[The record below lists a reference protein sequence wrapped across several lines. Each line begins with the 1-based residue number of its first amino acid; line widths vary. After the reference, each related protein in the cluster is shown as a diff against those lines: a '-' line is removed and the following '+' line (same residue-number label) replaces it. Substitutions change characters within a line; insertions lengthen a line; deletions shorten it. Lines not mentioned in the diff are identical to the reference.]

1 MRLLFLLAAFA
12 ACSSGTSSRP
22 PAAPQPPD
30 SKAAATPAAATPA
43 DQAQAAQG
51 AEAGSAM
58 PAGPVEMKI
67 PPAQTTV
74 KLVSDGQGTKQV
86 LRYSARSGAR
96 QTVEVA
102 MDFTG
107 RQDTEEAT
115 APTIVL
121 TCDARVGAVDKDGTA
136 DYTLTVSGA
145 DARPV
150 AGSDRTT
157 QDLKPALA
165 GLAGLTIAGKR
176 GANGQAG
183 ETTLRLAHPP
193 THGDDALGLIRETL
207 PVLPV
212 LPTQPIG
219 VGAKWQSTT
228 AARLADKL
236 DITQVTDY
244 EVVAHNGASWTI
256 KGTTKVSGK
265 DQKIDNATISAISGT
280 GTSETTIADGAVYPA
295 HKEQLET
302 RFTASDP
309 ESADPGKTVTFTIKV
324 GGTVAPK

>member
-1 MRLLFLLAAFA
+1 MRLPLIVAAFA
-12 ACSSGTSSRP
+12 ACSSPKP
-22 PAAPQPPD
+22 PASPQPPE
-30 SKAAATPAAATPA
+30 SRAVARPAAAQVDP
-43 DQAQAAQG
+43 AQG
-51 AEAGSAM
+51 AQGAGAR
-58 PAGPVEMKI
+58 PATPVGPAEVKI
-67 PPAQTTV
+67 PPVQTTV
-74 KLVSDGQGTKQV
+74 KLVSDGQGKKEV
-86 LRYSARSGAR
+86 VRYSARPGAR

-107 RQDTEEAT
+107 RQDSEEAT

-121 TCDARVGAVDKDGTA
+121 ICDARVGTVDKDGTA
-136 DYTLTVSGA
+136 DTTLTVTGA

-150 AGSDRTT
+150 SGSDRTP

-165 GLAGLTIAGKR
+165 GLTGLTIAGKR
-176 GANGQAG
+176 GANGATG
-183 ETTLRLAHPP
+183 EVTLRLAHPP
-193 THGDDALGLIRETL
+193 ASGDDALGLIRETL

-244 EVVAHNGASWTI
+244 EVVAHDGPSWTI

-265 DQKIDNATISAISGT
+265 DQKIDNATISAITGT

-302 RFTASDP
+302 AFKASDP
-309 ESADPGKTVTFTIKV
+309 ESADPGKTVQFTIKV
-324 GGTVAPK
+324 GGTVTPK

>member
-1 MRLLFLLAAFA
+1 MVASGMRPLLIVAAFA
-12 ACSSGTSSRP
+12 ACSSPKP
-22 PAAPQPPD
+22 PAAPQTPD
-30 SKAAATPAAATPA
+30 PKAVATPAASTAP
-43 DQAQAAQG
+43 DP
-51 AEAGSAM
+51 AGSAEVR
-58 PAGPVEMKI
+58 PAASAGPVEVKI

-74 KLVSDGQGTKQV
+74 KLVSDGQGKKQV
-86 LRYSARSGAR
+86 LRYGARPGAR

-121 TCDARVGAVDKDGTA
+121 ICDARTGNVDKDGAA
-136 DYTLTVSGA
+136 DYTLTVTGA
-145 DARPV
+145 DARPI
-150 AGSDRTT
+150 AGSDRTS

-176 GANGQAG
+176 GANGATG
-183 ETTLRLAHPP
+183 EVTLRLEHPP
-193 THGDDALGLIRETL
+193 ASGDDALGLIRETL

-212 LPTQPIG
+212 LPTQPVG
-219 VGAKWQSTT
+219 LGAKWQSTT

-244 EVVAHNGASWTI
+244 EIVAHEGASWTI
-256 KGTTKVSGK
+256 KGMTRISGK
-265 DQKIDNATISAISGT
+265 DQKIDNAAISAIAGT
-280 GTSETTIADGAVYPA
+280 GTSETTIADGAAYPV

-302 RFTASDP
+302 TFKASDP
-309 ESADPGKTVTFTIKV
+309 ESADPGKSVQFTIKV
-324 GGTVAPK
+324 GGAVTPK

>member
-1 MRLLFLLAAFA
+1 MRPLLIFTALA
-12 ACSSGTSSRP
+12 ACSSGPSARP
-22 PAAPQPPD
+22 PAAPQTPEP
-30 SKAAATPAAATPA
+30 KAVVTPAASTP
-43 DQAQAAQG
+43 DQARNAETRPAAPG
-51 AEAGSAM
+51 
-58 PAGPVEMKI
+58 GPVEVKI

-74 KLVSDGQGTKQV
+74 KLVSDGQGKKQV
-86 LRYSARSGAR
+86 LRYSARPGAR

-107 RQDTEEAT
+107 RQDAEEAT

-121 TCDARVGAVDKDGTA
+121 ICDARTGAVDKDGTA
-136 DYTLTVSGA
+136 DYTLTVTGA

-150 AGSDRTT
+150 TGAERTP
-157 QDLKPALA
+157 QELKPALA

-176 GANGQAG
+176 GANGATG
-183 ETTLRLAHPP
+183 EVTLRLEHPAAS
-193 THGDDALGLIRETL
+193 GDDALGLIRETL

-219 VGAKWQSTT
+219 VGAKWQATT

-244 EVVAHNGASWTI
+244 EVVAHDGGSWTI
-256 KGTTKVSGK
+256 KGATKVSGK

-280 GTSETTIADGAVYPA
+280 GASETTLAEGAVYPA

-309 ESADPGKTVTFTIKV
+309 ESADPTKAVQFTIKV
-324 GGTVAPK
+324 GGTVTPK

>member
-1 MRLLFLLAAFA
+1 MRLLLIVAALA
-12 ACSSGTSSRP
+12 ACSSP
-22 PAAPQPPD
+22 KPAAAPQPPE
-30 SKAAATPAAATPA
+30 SRAVARPAAAQA
-43 DQAQAAQG
+43 DQAQGAQG
-51 AEAGSAM
+51 AETKAAM
-58 PAGPVEMKI
+58 PAGPVEMKV

-74 KLVSDGQGTKQV
+74 KLVSDGQGKKQV
-86 LRYSARSGAR
+86 LRYSARPGAR

-107 RQDTEEAT
+107 RQDSEEAT

-121 TCDARVGAVDKDGTA
+121 TCDARTGAVDKDGAA
-136 DYTLTVSGA
+136 DVTLTVTGA

-150 AGSDRTT
+150 AGSDRTP

-176 GANGQAG
+176 GANGATG

-193 THGDDALGLIRETL
+193 AHGDDALGLIRETL

-212 LPTQPIG
+212 LPTEPVG

-244 EVVAHNGASWTI
+244 EVVAHDGASWTI
-256 KGTTKVSGK
+256 KGTTRVSGK
-265 DQKIDNATISAISGT
+265 DQKIDSATISAISGT
-280 GTSETTIADGAVYPA
+280 GTSETTLAEGAVYPV

-302 RFTASDP
+302 TFKASDP
-309 ESADPGKTVTFTIKV
+309 ESADPGKTVQFTIKV
-324 GGTVAPK
+324 GDTVTPK

>member
-1 MRLLFLLAAFA
+1 MRLLFLLAALA
-12 ACSSGTSSRP
+12 ACSSGTSKP
-22 PAAPQPPD
+22 PAAPQPPE
-30 SKAAATPAAATPA
+30 SKAAARPAASTSA
-43 DQAQAAQG
+43 DPSQG
-51 AEAGSAM
+51 AETRPAM
-58 PAGPVEMKI
+58 PTGPAEMKI
-67 PPAQTTV
+67 SPAQTTV

-86 LRYSARSGAR
+86 LRYSARPGAR

-121 TCDARVGAVDKDGTA
+121 TCDARTGAVDKNGAA
-136 DYTLTVSGA
+136 DYTLTVTGA

-150 AGSDRTT
+150 AGSDRTP

-165 GLAGLTIAGKR
+165 GLTGLTIAGKR
-176 GANGQAG
+176 SANGAIG

-193 THGDDALGLIRETL
+193 ASSDDALGLIRETL

-212 LPTQPIG
+212 LPTQPVG

-228 AARLADKL
+228 AARLADKF

-244 EVVAHNGASWTI
+244 EVVAHDGASWTI

-265 DQKIDNATISAISGT
+265 DQKIDNAMISAISGS

-302 RFTASDP
+302 TFKASDP
-309 ESADPGKTVTFTIKV
+309 ESADPGKAVQFTIKV
-324 GGTVAPK
+324 GGTVTPK

>member
-1 MRLLFLLAAFA
+1 MRPLLIIAVFA
-12 ACSSGTSSRP
+12 ACGSGTSSRP
-22 PAAPQPPD
+22 PAAPQTPD
-30 SKAAATPAAATPA
+30 PKAVATPAVSTPA
-43 DQAQAAQG
+43 DPAQAAETRP
-51 AEAGSAM
+51 AA
-58 PAGPVEMKI
+58 PAGPVEVKI
-67 PPAQTTV
+67 PPAQTAV
-74 KLVSDGQGTKQV
+74 KLVSDGQGKKQV
-86 LRYSARSGAR
+86 LRYSARPGAR

-121 TCDARVGAVDKDGTA
+121 TCDARTGAVDKDGTA
-136 DYTLTVSGA
+136 DYTLTVTGA

-150 AGSDRTT
+150 SGADHTP

-176 GANGQAG
+176 GANGTTG
-183 ETTLRLAHPP
+183 EVTLRLEHPP
-193 THGDDALGLIRETL
+193 ASTDDALGLIRETL

-212 LPTQPIG
+212 LPTQPVG

-236 DITQVTDY
+236 EVTQVTDY
-244 EVVAHNGASWTI
+244 EVIAHDGASWTI
-256 KGTTKVSGK
+256 RGTTKVSGK

-280 GTSETTIADGAVYPA
+280 GTSETLIADGAVYPV

-309 ESADPGKTVTFTIKV
+309 ESADPGKAVKFTIKV
-324 GGTVAPK
+324 GGSVTPK

>member
-1 MRLLFLLAAFA
+1 MAR
-12 ACSSGTSSRP
+12 
-22 PAAPQPPD
+22 
-30 SKAAATPAAATPA
+30 PAAAQGDETRNAQTKPA
-43 DQAQAAQG
+43 A
-51 AEAGSAM
+51 
-58 PAGPVEMKI
+58 PAGPVEVKI

-74 KLVSDGQGTKQV
+74 KLVTDGQGKKQV
-86 LRYSARSGAR
+86 LRYSARPGAR

-107 RQDTEEAT
+107 RQDAEEAT

-121 TCDARVGAVDKDGTA
+121 LCDARTGAVDRDGAA
-136 DYTLTVSGA
+136 DYTLTVTGA

-150 AGSDRTT
+150 TGGSDRTP

-176 GANGQAG
+176 GANGATG
-183 ETTLRLAHPP
+183 EVTLRLEHPP
-193 THGDDALGLIRETL
+193 ASSDDALGLIRETL

-212 LPTQPIG
+212 LPTEPVG
-219 VGAKWQSTT
+219 VGAKWQATT

-244 EVVAHNGASWTI
+244 EVTAHDGPSWTI

-280 GTSETTIADGAVYPA
+280 GTSETTIADGAVYPV

-302 RFTASDP
+302 RFTATDP
-309 ESADPGKTVTFTIKV
+309 ESADPSKAVQFTIKV
-324 GGTVAPK
+324 GGTVTPR

>member
-1 MRLLFLLAAFA
+1 MMRPLLILTAIA
-12 ACSSGTSSRP
+12 ACSSPKPAAAPQAPDPKAVATPAVASAGDPGASAATR
-22 PAAPQPPD
+22 PAAP
-30 SKAAATPAAATPA
+30 
-43 DQAQAAQG
+43 G
-51 AEAGSAM
+51 
-58 PAGPVEMKI
+58 GPVELKI

-74 KLVSDGQGTKQV
+74 TLVSDGQGKKQV
-86 LRYSARSGAR
+86 LRYSPRPGAR
-96 QTVEVA
+96 QTIEVV

-121 TCDARVGAVDKDGTA
+121 TCDARSGTVDKDGTA
-136 DYTLTVSGA
+136 DYTLTVTGA

-150 AGSDRTT
+150 AGADRTP

-176 GANGQAG
+176 GANGTAG
-183 ETTLRLAHPP
+183 EVTLRLEHPP
-193 THGDDALGLIRETL
+193 ASSDDALGLIRETL

-228 AARLADKL
+228 AARLAEKL

-244 EVVAHNGASWTI
+244 EVVAHDGASWTI
-256 KGTTKVSGK
+256 RGTTKVSGK

-280 GTSETTIADGAVYPA
+280 GTSETTIADGAVYPV

-309 ESADPGKTVTFTIKV
+309 ESADPSKAIQFSIKV
-324 GGTVAPK
+324 AGSVTPK

>member
-1 MRLLFLLAAFA
+1 MRSLLTLAALA
-12 ACSSGTSSRP
+12 ACNSGTSSRP
-22 PAAPQPPD
+22 PAAPQTPD
-30 SKAAATPAAATPA
+30 PKAVATPAASTP
-43 DQAQAAQG
+43 AQAA
-51 AEAGSAM
+51 ETR
-58 PAGPVEMKI
+58 PAAPGGPVEVKI

-74 KLVSDGQGTKQV
+74 KLVSDGQGKKQV
-86 LRYSARSGAR
+86 LRYSARPGAR

-107 RQDTEEAT
+107 RQDAEEAT

-121 TCDARVGAVDKDGTA
+121 ICDARTGTVDKDGAA
-136 DYTLTVSGA
+136 DYTLTVTGA

-150 AGSDRTT
+150 AGSDRTP
-157 QDLKPALA
+157 QDLKPAIA

-176 GANGQAG
+176 GANGSTG
-183 ETTLRLAHPP
+183 EVTLRLERPP
-193 THGDDALGLIRETL
+193 ASGDDALGLIRETL

-212 LPTQPIG
+212 LPTQPVG
-219 VGAKWQSTT
+219 LGAKWQSTT

-244 EVVAHNGASWTI
+244 EIIAHDGASWTI
-256 KGTTKVSGK
+256 KGMTKVSGK

-280 GTSETTIADGAVYPA
+280 GTSETTIADGAVYPV

-302 RFTASDP
+302 RFTATDP
-309 ESADPGKTVTFTIKV
+309 ESADPSKAVQFTIKV
-324 GGTVAPK
+324 GGTVTPK

>member
-1 MRLLFLLAAFA
+1 MRPLLLVAAFA
-12 ACSSGTSSRP
+12 ACGSPKP
-22 PAAPQPPD
+22 PAAPQTPD
-30 SKAAATPAAATPA
+30 PQAMARPAAATPA
-43 DQAQAAQG
+43 DPAQSTETRPG
-51 AEAGSAM
+51 A
-58 PAGPVEMKI
+58 PAGPVEVKI

-74 KLVSDGQGTKQV
+74 RLVTDGQGKKQV
-86 LRYSARSGAR
+86 LRYSPRPGAR

-107 RQDTEEAT
+107 RQDAEEAT

-121 TCDARVGAVDKDGTA
+121 LCDARTGAVDRDGAA
-136 DYTLTVSGA
+136 DYTLTVTGA

-150 AGSDRTT
+150 TGSDRTP

-176 GANGQAG
+176 GANGATG
-183 ETTLRLAHPP
+183 EVTLRLEHPP
-193 THGDDALGLIRETL
+193 ASSDDALGLIRETL

-212 LPTQPIG
+212 LPTEPVG
-219 VGAKWQSTT
+219 VGAKWQATT

-244 EVVAHNGASWTI
+244 EVTAHDGASWTI

-280 GTSETTIADGAVYPA
+280 GTSETTIADGAMYPV
-295 HKEQLET
+295 HKEQIET
-302 RFTASDP
+302 RFTATDP
-309 ESADPGKTVTFTIKV
+309 ESADPSKAVQFTIKV
-324 GGTVAPK
+324 GGTVTPK